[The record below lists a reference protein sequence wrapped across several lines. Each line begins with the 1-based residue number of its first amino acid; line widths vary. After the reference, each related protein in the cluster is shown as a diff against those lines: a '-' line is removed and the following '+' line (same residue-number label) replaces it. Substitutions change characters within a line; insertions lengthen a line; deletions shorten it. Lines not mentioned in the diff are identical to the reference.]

1 MESMEPRQMLS
12 AAVSHGVLSIDGT
25 RRADTIVLTMDSPRT
40 LRVRV
45 GDTESTFLKKTIGS
59 IRINT
64 GRGDD
69 LVTVG
74 SDAKPITLRVGVT
87 GGDGSDTI
95 VGGAGSDTLSGGA
108 GADQVTGA
116 GGDDRIAGDNGNDDL
131 HGGDGRD
138 SLTGGRGDDQLH
150 DDAGRDAVYG
160 NAGTDVCYYHDDVK
174 QFRDAGKT
182 ERTYEEPKFVIQL
195 QPGAVR
201 SLDLNICPLY
211 APDGTALTGGLVKA
225 GGSTLVV
232 AGNAVGQWG
241 GEGLTVTHAFVP
253 HFDLPGGSFVS
264 SGLILST
271 GSLTG
276 STNISVVGS
285 GSFTSVGGT
294 LTLTGSNTYTGTTTI
309 NTGTLTINGN
319 ASGHPILLEVG
330 SVITAA
336 DGTTQTL
343 APGGSLT
350 VTGPSKITTPAGQVI
365 NVNDGASVLITGR
378 PADTTGDPTS
388 GNTTTGDT
396 TTSGT
401 TTGNTTTGDTTTS
414 DPTTGNTT
422 TDNTTTDTTT
432 GDTPTPPVD
441 PDPTTTTT
449 SPTEPA

>member
-1 MESMEPRQMLS
+1 MESMESRQMLS
-12 AAVSHGVLSIDGT
+12 AAISHGVLSIDGT
-25 RRADTIVLTMDSPRT
+25 ARADTIILTMDSPRT

-45 GDTESTFLKKTIGS
+45 GDAESTFLRKSIGK
-59 IRINT
+59 IRING

-74 SDAKPITLRVGVT
+74 SDATPVTLRVSVT

-95 VGGAGSDTLSGGA
+95 VGGAGNDTLSGGA

-116 GGDDRIAGDNGNDDL
+116 GGDDRITGDNGNDDL

-174 QFRDAGKT
+174 QFRDAGKH
-182 ERTYEEPKFVIQL
+182 EQTYEEPKFVIQL
-195 QPGAVR
+195 QAVQG
-201 SLDLNICPLY
+201 STLDLNICPLY

-232 AGNAVGQWG
+232 AGNAVGQWA
-241 GEGLTVTHAFVP
+241 GEGLAVTHAFVP

-276 STNISVVGS
+276 STNTSVVGS

-343 APGGSLT
+343 ASGESLT
-350 VTGPSKITTPAGQVI
+350 VAGPSRITTPAGQVI
-365 NVNDGASVLITGR
+365 NVNNGTSVLITAR
-378 PADTTGDPTS
+378 PADTSGD
-388 GNTTTGDT
+388 TTTGD
-396 TTSGT
+396 T

-414 DPTTGNTT
+414 DTTTGN
-422 TDNTTTDTTT
+422 TTT
-432 GDTPTPPVD
+432 GDTPTPLVD
-441 PDPTTTTT
+441 PDPATTAT